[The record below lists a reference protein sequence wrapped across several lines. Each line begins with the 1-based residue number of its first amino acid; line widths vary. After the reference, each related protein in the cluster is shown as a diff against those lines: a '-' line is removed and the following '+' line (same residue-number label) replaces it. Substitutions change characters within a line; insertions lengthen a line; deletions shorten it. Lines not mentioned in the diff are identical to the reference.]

1 MDDSLFIVRAA
12 LSFLVVGLLMTW
24 GWRVLNWLWLK
35 PKKLEKCLRQQG
47 YTGNP
52 YRFLSGDVKEILA
65 MTRQARSKPMSSI
78 TDDIAP
84 YVIPHYHQTVKNYGK
99 NSIRWFGPSPRVTIT
114 DPELI
119 REIFT
124 KFNEFRKPRVNPLLG
139 LLFSGLLTLEGD
151 EWAKHRKIISHAFHQ
166 DKLKSMLPAFYE
178 CCTEMIDE
186 WEKMVSV
193 NGSSEVDVWPF
204 LVNLTRDVISRSAFG
219 SSYEEGNRIFLLLD
233 EQTNLLTQ
241 VVQSLYIPGW
251 RFLPTKTNRK
261 LKAMDKDI
269 KDSLRELVK
278 KREEAVKAGQVYN
291 DDLLG
296 ILVESNFKENQE
308 HGDHKNMGMSI
319 EDVVDECK
327 LFYLAGQETTSVLLV
342 WTMFLLARYPNWQTK
357 AREEVLQ
364 VFGDGKPDPDD
375 LSHLKVV
382 TMILN
387 EVLRLYP
394 PIVLL
399 GRSLSKDM
407 KLGKLSLPAGVVVS
421 IPTLLIHHDPEIWG
435 EDALEFRPER
445 FAEGVSKATKSQGAF
460 LPFGGGPRICIGLN
474 FALME
479 AKMALAMILRQFWF
493 ELSPSYAHSP
503 ITVITLRPQHGAHI
517 ILHKL

>member
-1 MDDSLFIVRAA
+1 MEDSLVTVRA
-12 LSFLVVGLLMTW
+12 LLFSLVVGLLIIW
-24 GWRVLNWLWLK
+24 GWRVLNWVWLK

-47 YTGNP
+47 YSGNS
-52 YRFLSGDVKEILA
+52 YRFLFGEIKEILT
-65 MTRQARSKPMSSI
+65 MTRQARSKPKSSI

-84 YVIPHYHQTVKNYGK
+84 YVIPHYHQTVKTYGK
-99 NSIRWFGPSPRVTIT
+99 NSIQWFGPSPRITIT

-124 KFNEFRKPRVNPLLG
+124 KYEFQKPRVNPLLR

-193 NGSSEVDVWPF
+193 DGS
-204 LVNLTRDVISRSAFG
+204 TFG

-233 EQTNLLTQ
+233 EQTILLTQ

-251 RFLPTKTNRK
+251 RK
-261 LKAMDKDI
+261 LKVMEKEI

-278 KREEAVKAGQVYN
+278 KREAAVKAGEVIN

-296 ILVESNFKENQE
+296 ILVESNFKEIQE
-308 HGDHKNMGMSI
+308 HGDHKNMGMSF

-357 AREEVLQ
+357 EREEVLQ
-364 VFGDGKPDPDD
+364 VFGDDQIPFKFVATDSDCCSITVNSD
-375 LSHLKVV
+375 LNS
-382 TMILN
+382 
-387 EVLRLYP
+387 
-394 PIVLL
+394 LL
-399 GRSLSKDM
+399 A
-407 KLGKLSLPAGVVVS
+407 KLSRQVCSQEVELLS
-421 IPTLLIHHDPEIWG
+421 ISRI
-435 EDALEFRPER
+435 
-445 FAEGVSKATKSQGAF
+445 F
-460 LPFGGGPRICIGLN
+460 LP
-474 FALME
+474 
-479 AKMALAMILRQFWF
+479 
-493 ELSPSYAHSP
+493 H
-503 ITVITLRPQHGAHI
+503 V
-517 ILHKL
+517 